1 MGQVRLSQVIPIA
14 RYDGVLFDLDGT
26 LFDADYDWPWIK
38 AQLGMVHPDGS
49 ILDHLRSLDDAE
61 RAKHERFL
69 ANVEDEA
76 TDNGHLRDG
85 VPALLERLADLGLK
99 RALVT
104 NNRRRNAD
112 LVLER
117 YGLGFDAVITRDD
130 GVYKPSG
137 EPLRQAAQRIDRSPE
152 HLVYVGDN
160 ELDVRAARDAGIG
173 HLIIISDDPDR
184 FRGRCDALAF
194 HLADVQQAIERLIR
208 PGTAPSMT
216 NDP

>member
-1 MGQVRLSQVIPIA
+1 MPITQLG
-14 RYDGVLFDLDGT
+14 GVLFDLDGT

-38 AQLGMVHPDGS
+38 AQLGMPHPDGS
-49 ILDHLRSLDDAE
+49 ILDYLQSLDDAE
-61 RAKHERFL
+61 RAELERFL
-69 ANVEDEA
+69 VSVENEA

-99 RALVT
+99 RGLVT

-117 YGLGFDAVITRDD
+117 YGLCFEAVVTRDD

-137 EPLRQAAQRIDRSPE
+137 EPLVRAAEEIDCPIER
-152 HLVYVGDN
+152 VAYVGDN
-160 ELDVRAARDAGIG
+160 ELDVRAARDAGVA